1 MTAAKPARNSARMV
15 PTWQNWGR
23 NVRVAPSRIAHP
35 STTAEVQELVRA
47 AAADGDTVKAI
58 GAGHSFT
65 PVAAT
70 DGTLLHLGRMNRIL
84 GHDPATGRVR
94 IQAGATLR
102 ELNPQLA
109 ALGLA
114 FPNLGDV
121 DPQSIAG
128 AVATGTHG
136 TGGHLH
142 GIADAIVGVQLVT
155 ADGDIVDIDESHPWF
170 QASRVSL
177 GALGI
182 VTEVTVQ
189 LVPSFLLH
197 AREEPMPLGEVIA
210 RLDEL
215 VDDNDHFEF
224 YWFPH
229 TEKTSTK
236 RNNRVPTGTKPE
248 PLNAV
253 RAWVDDEFISNTVF
267 EAVNRI
273 AARQPEWIPR
283 INAISGSALSA
294 RQYTDASYRVFVT
307 PRRVRFRESEFAIPR
322 AALPEALGELKQW
335 LDTHDERVSF
345 PIEVRFT
352 AADDVWM
359 STGYRR
365 DNAYI
370 AVHQYYQSDYRRYFS
385 VAQDILTA
393 YDGRPH
399 WGKLHSLDADYFTRA
414 YPRFNDFVAVRDEA
428 DPNRR
433 FTNAYLDRVLG

>member
-1 MTAAKPARNSARMV
+1 MTAAEPARNPARMA
-15 PTWQNWGR
+15 PTWHNWGR
-23 NVRVAPSRIAHP
+23 NVSVAPSRIAHP
-35 STTAEVQELVRA
+35 STTAEVQELVRT

-84 GHDPATGRVR
+84 GHNPATGRVR

-155 ADGDIVDIDESHPWF
+155 ADGEIVDIDESHPWF

-197 AREEPMPLGEVIA
+197 AAGSSAPIA
-210 RLDEL
+210 
-215 VDDNDHFEF
+215 
-224 YWFPH
+224 P
-229 TEKTSTK
+229 
-236 RNNRVPTGTKPE
+236 
-248 PLNAV
+248 
-253 RAWVDDEFISNTVF
+253 
-267 EAVNRI
+267 
-273 AARQPEWIPR
+273 
-283 INAISGSALSA
+283 
-294 RQYTDASYRVFVT
+294 
-307 PRRVRFRESEFAIPR
+307 
-322 AALPEALGELKQW
+322 
-335 LDTHDERVSF
+335 
-345 PIEVRFT
+345 
-352 AADDVWM
+352 
-359 STGYRR
+359 
-365 DNAYI
+365 
-370 AVHQYYQSDYRRYFS
+370 
-385 VAQDILTA
+385 
-393 YDGRPH
+393 
-399 WGKLHSLDADYFTRA
+399 
-414 YPRFNDFVAVRDEA
+414 
-428 DPNRR
+428 
-433 FTNAYLDRVLG
+433 